1 MQNATDLRNTQ
12 NYLLL
17 ICAQLH
23 PQGAGGIWEQID
35 KHFLETEH
43 FFNVLYR
50 WPHTYWITIFVKIT
64 ASRKKPPVQT
74 VKTDCR
80 WWPEE
85 CWEHLSLHTQGWSSE
100 LQHCWMMTTGFFLN
114 YVTYVICN
122 SVNIWAVREAT
133 SWGWHCH
140 ECFSH
145 LFFVWM
151 SCMG

>member
-1 MQNATDLRNTQ
+1 MKYTK
-12 NYLLL
+12 LL
-17 ICAQLH
+17 ITYLCSVASTGCGRYLRTDWWTFFRDR
-23 PQGAGGIWEQID
+23 A
-35 KHFLETEH
+35 F
-43 FFNVLYR
+43 FYYFNVLYR

-100 LQHCWMMTTGFFLN
+100 LQHCCMMTTGFFLN
-114 YVTYVICN
+114 YITYVICN
-122 SVNIWAVREAT
+122 SVNIWAVRAAT